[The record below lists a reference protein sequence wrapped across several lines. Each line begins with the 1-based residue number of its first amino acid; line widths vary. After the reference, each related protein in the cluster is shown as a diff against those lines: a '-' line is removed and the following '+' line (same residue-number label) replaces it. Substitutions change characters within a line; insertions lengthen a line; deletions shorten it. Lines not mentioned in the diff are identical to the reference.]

1 MKEIKI
7 PFSLTE
13 YQKGGYEV
21 ETRGSEVYPP
31 YKARILCTDFMS
43 EGKTIVTAN
52 KHYGSFESIC
62 TYYEDGK
69 FNENTDDIRDLFLVK
84 REFEDGD
91 IIHFLYDDDETAI
104 LKKCEGEYTYIYFCY
119 NDRNWTIGYNKRI
132 VGDFRIATE
141 EEKQTLFDA
150 LAKNGKLWNPETKQ
164 IENINHRC
172 DLKPKDW
179 CLMSCG
185 GYNEWV
191 LCQFSNIKD
200 LGYIAIGGKYFTE
213 CIPYNEET
221 KDLLG
226 TANDCPEKYKNIAL

>member
-13 YQKGGYEV
+13 YQKGLYILKSGENN
-21 ETRGSEVYPP
+21 
-31 YKARILCTDFMS
+31 ARILCTDLNYS
-43 EGKTIVTAN
+43 
-52 KHYGSFESIC
+52 YGSIVAAVKKYDKEVVYTFYSDGR
-62 TYYEDGK
+62 YYSDVK
-69 FNENTDDIRDLFLVK
+69 DPNKDLVLVK
-84 REFEDGD
+84 QEFDDGD

-141 EEKQTLFDA
+141 EERQKLFNALKKEGKQ
-150 LAKNGKLWNPETKQ
+150 WNAEKKQ

-200 LGYIAIGGKYFTE
+200 LGYIAIGGKYFTK

-221 KDLLG
+221 KHLLG
-226 TANDCPEKYKNIAL
+226 TSEDAPEKYKILGE